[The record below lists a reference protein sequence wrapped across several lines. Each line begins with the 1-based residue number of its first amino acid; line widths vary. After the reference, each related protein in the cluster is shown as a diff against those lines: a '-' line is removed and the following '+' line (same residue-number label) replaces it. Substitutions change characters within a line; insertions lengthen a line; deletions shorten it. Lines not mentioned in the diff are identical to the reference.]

1 MITIKDKKDCCG
13 CTACYNACP
22 KKAIAMQADQEG
34 FLYPVIDQK
43 KCVDCGICDATCPII
58 NKVEK
63 NPEQTKG
70 FILRIPNGYQPKK
83 NCCQTDGSF
92 SFSASIQEV
101 IKS

>member
-43 KCVDCGICDATCPII
+43 KCVDCGICA
-58 NKVEK
+58 
-63 NPEQTKG
+63 
-70 FILRIPNGYQPKK
+70 
-83 NCCQTDGSF
+83 
-92 SFSASIQEV
+92 A
-101 IKS
+101 

>member
-22 KKAIAMQADQEG
+22 KKAIEMQADQEG

-63 NPEQTKG
+63 NPEQTEG
-70 FILRIPNGYQPKK
+70 YILRIK
-83 NCCQTDGSF
+83 NNNVLFESTSGGGSQLCQNMCCIM
-92 SFSASIQEV
+92 AA
-101 IKS
+101 

>member
-43 KCVDCGICDATCPII
+43 KCVDCGICDATCPVI

-63 NPEQTKG
+63 NPEQTEG
-70 FILRIPNGYQPKK
+70 YILRIK
-83 NCCQTDGSF
+83 NNNVLFESTSGGGSQLWQNMCCIM
-92 SFSASIQEV
+92 AA
-101 IKS
+101 

>member
-70 FILRIPNGYQPKK
+70 FILRIKTIMFFLKVHLGVGSQLWQNM
-83 NCCQTDGSF
+83 CCIM
-92 SFSASIQEV
+92 AA
-101 IKS
+101 

>member
-22 KKAIAMQADQEG
+22 KKAIEMQADQEG

-70 FILRIPNGYQPKK
+70 FILRIK
-83 NCCQTDGSF
+83 NNNVLFESTSGGDSQLWQNMCCIM
-92 SFSASIQEV
+92 AA
-101 IKS
+101 